1 MFLKEESDLLQVDLY
16 IKKVDAIC
24 ISCLDLAKRYTIVGL
39 VMKIDIPARRTK
51 DIC

>member
-1 MFLKEESDLLQVDLY
+1 MFLKEESDIDLLQVDLY

-24 ISCLDLAKRYTIVGL
+24 ISCVDVDKRYIIVGL
-39 VMKIDIPARRTK
+39 VIDIPARRTK